1 MVQWR
6 LAAFLSLAAFAA
18 VCSAQD
24 NVATIEEAG
33 PPARRNPREDE
44 LPPPTL
50 RRPQRPSSSSG
61 SWSSLLSGICLLIY
75 QFTSPLA
82 CKG

>member
-6 LAAFLSLAAFAA
+6 VAAFLSLAAFAA

-33 PPARRNPREDE
+33 PRNPREDE